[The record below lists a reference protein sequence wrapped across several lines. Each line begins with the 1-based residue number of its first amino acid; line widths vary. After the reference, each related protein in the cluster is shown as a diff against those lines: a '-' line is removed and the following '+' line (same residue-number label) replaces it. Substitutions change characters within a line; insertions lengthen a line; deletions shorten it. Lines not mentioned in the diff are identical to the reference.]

1 MTEVK
6 VQNITIGGKNHL
18 IFILGP
24 CVIESRQHTLYLAEQ
39 LKILS
44 EELNIPLIFKTSFD
58 KANRTSV
65 DSYRGPGLE
74 VGLKILSEVK
84 SQFGLPILTDIHE
97 SQQAEPA
104 AEVADMLQIPAFL
117 CRQTDLLLAAGKTGR
132 VINIKK
138 GQFIDPRDMSFI
150 IQKIESTGNKQILL
164 TDRGTSFGY
173 GGLIADVR
181 AIPIMQRTGYPVIFD
196 ATHSA
201 QIPGGATT
209 GGNRQYIPHT
219 TRAMVAAGVNG
230 IFMEV
235 HDNPDQA
242 FSDQAT
248 QYPLNRLADL
258 IRQLI
263 RIREV
268 VQDSY
273 DD

>member
-1 MTEVK
+1 MTEIK
-6 VQNITIGGKNHL
+6 VQNIMVGGKNPL

-24 CVIESRQHTLYLAEQ
+24 CIIESREHTLYLAEQ

-44 EELNIPLIFKTSFD
+44 EELKIPLIFKASFD
-58 KANRTSV
+58 KANRTSI
-65 DSYRGPGLE
+65 DSFRGLGLE

-84 SQFGLPILTDIHE
+84 HQFGLPILTDIHE
-97 SQQAEPA
+97 SQQADPA
-104 AEVADMLQIPAFL
+104 AEVADVLQIPAFL
-117 CRQTDLLLAAGKTGR
+117 CRQTDLLLAAGQTGR
-132 VINIKK
+132 VINVKK
-138 GQFIDPRDMSFI
+138 GQFIDPRDISHI
-150 IQKIESTGNKQILL
+150 VRKIESTGNKQILL

-181 AIPIMQRTGYPVIFD
+181 AIPIMQRAGYPVIFD

-219 TRAMVAAGVNG
+219 ARAMVAAGVDG

-235 HDNPDQA
+235 HDNPDRA
-242 FSDQAT
+242 LSDKAT
-248 QYPLNRLADL
+248 QYPLNRLGEL
-258 IRQLI
+258 VRELV

-268 VQDSY
+268 VQDVY
-273 DD
+273 GD